1 MERKLTKKY
10 HFSVE
15 GETEKWYLDWLKDN
29 INQCDRSRYKVVM
42 DCKVEK
48 DPYKRAKKWL
58 LQAKQKFGIYLITK
72 VMIVFTFNNFII
84 LLII

>member
-29 INQCDRSRYKVVM
+29 INQCN
-42 DCKVEK
+42 
-48 DPYKRAKKWL
+48 PYATVSGFL
-58 LQAKQKFGIYLITK
+58 PQF
-72 VMIVFTFNNFII
+72 
-84 LLII
+84 

>member
-29 INQCDRSRYKVVM
+29 INQCNRSRYKVVM

>member
-29 INQCDRSRYKVVM
+29 INQYDRSRYKVVM
-42 DCKVEK
+42 DFDTPHV
-48 DPYKRAKKWL
+48 
-58 LQAKQKFGIYLITK
+58 
-72 VMIVFTFNNFII
+72 
-84 LLII
+84 

>member
-29 INQCDRSRYKVVM
+29 INQCNRSRYKVVM
-42 DCKVEK
+42 DCKVNINMK
-48 DPYKRAKKWL
+48 FIRLKK
-58 LQAKQKFGIYLITK
+58 
-72 VMIVFTFNNFII
+72 
-84 LLII
+84 

>member
-15 GETEKWYLDWLKDN
+15 GKTKKWYLDWLKDN

-42 DCKVEK
+42 DFDTPHV
-48 DPYKRAKKWL
+48 
-58 LQAKQKFGIYLITK
+58 
-72 VMIVFTFNNFII
+72 
-84 LLII
+84 